1 MSKRKIISFLTLEV
15 ERVQDSN
22 LSVTLFGRAPSWA
35 PAQSMIVRGE
45 GGWGSQ
51 KAYQFEG

>member
-1 MSKRKIISFLTLEV
+1 M

-22 LSVTLFGRAPSWA
+22 LSVTLLGRAPSWA
-35 PAQSMIVRGE
+35 PAQGMIQSGE